1 MTSAL
6 LALICVIVAGFVLRA
21 PIGFSMIVS
30 GIAYLAVKGQ
40 DVGLVAEQILNGL
53 YNSYV
58 LLAVPLFILAANLM
72 NFSKKKKV
80 YLLFNANNLG
90 LNEMKGVEYLINPS
104 SDKDLENVGSDIRT
118 ISAINLHRKNLLFPR
133 SLYNKFF

>member
-58 LLAVPLFILAANLM
+58 LLAVPLELPDELALICATSALVDDAVDEVVVVM
-72 NFSKKKKV
+72 VVLRPGVS
-80 YLLFNANNLG
+80 LSPGPSAASSAAGTWRCSSPRRCSGRNA
-90 LNEMKGVEYLINPS
+90 
-104 SDKDLENVGSDIRT
+104 R
-118 ISAINLHRKNLLFPR
+118 RR
-133 SLYNKFF
+133 SC